1 MAFVSLPEMSCWGNS
16 HAQRVCPSPVCLRL
30 IQRHFPPKSRF
41 LGVANAM
48 IEASIFTGLEKN
60 TIAEP
65 CERHVPDEP

>member
-16 HAQRVCPSPVCLRL
+16 YAQRVCPSPVCLRL

-48 IEASIFTGLEKN
+48 IEAKPGLDHC
-60 TIAEP
+60 IGHFRP
-65 CERHVPDEP
+65 LRIIG